1 MAPLAPK
8 PTTAA
13 GAALH
18 TSAME
23 RWMDG
28 RGCDEME
35 SQLEGCGGGGRVAGV
50 RFTLIDDGREMLG
63 IVPEVCSQVPPPDA
77 DGTTD

>member
-1 MAPLAPK
+1 
-8 PTTAA
+8 
-13 GAALH
+13 
-18 TSAME
+18 
-23 RWMDG
+23 MDG